1 MEKNFRVSRI
11 MNDDMRARSTE
22 LQSIESG
29 PRWSK
34 RETATAPLA
43 LRKRVGRK
51 NSNTTRWRFLLL
63 IAQVGEYTPKRV
75 SCSLVKNQRD
85 TADMNNMRQK
95 IPISYKVLLIAIT
108 AS

>member
-11 MNDDMRARSTE
+11 MNEDMRARSTE
-22 LQSIESG
+22 LQSIGTIPKWLKTEN
-29 PRWSK
+29 
-34 RETATAPLA
+34 ATGPLA
-43 LRKRVGRK
+43 LKKRAGRK
-51 NSNTTRWRFLLL
+51 NSSTTRGRFPVL

-75 SCSLVKNQRD
+75 LCSLVKNQRD

>member
-11 MNDDMRARSTE
+11 MNEDMRARSTE
-22 LQSIESG
+22 LQSIEAG
-29 PRWSK
+29 PIWVKAEADTEPFALMK
-34 RETATAPLA
+34 RA
-43 LRKRVGRK
+43 GRK
-51 NSNTTRWRFLLL
+51 NSNTTRCRFLVL

-95 IPISYKVLLIAIT
+95 IPILTRSF
-108 AS
+108 